1 MHHAVP
7 RERARAVT
15 FGRHDRP
22 LRLAFVVAPL
32 WMVIGCRSAD
42 RDTPAASAAPPS
54 SVVSEEGLHFAD
66 VTQQAGID
74 FVHSIGDE
82 HLSNLVESS
91 GGGVAFL
98 DYDQDGYLDLYVTN
112 GAHVEGLSNGP
123 EPGSSLKNHLYRNRR
138 DGTFEDVTDRARV
151 GHRGYGMGVIVGDYD
166 NDGYPDLYLSN
177 HGRNVLYHNN
187 GNGNFSDVT
196 ERAGVAGAADGSSVG
211 AVWLDYDNDGLLDLY
226 VGNYVQFDPEYNFY
240 YAPDGFPGPLAYA
253 GQADVLYHNRGAG
266 RFEDVTEE
274 MGVFRPEGR
283 AMGVSAADYDD
294 DGYVDIYVANDAME
308 NYLYHN
314 EGGLRL
320 REVAL
325 PAGVAYNHAG
335 DATSSMSVDF
345 ADYDGDGR
353 LDIFLSDMSYSALYR
368 NEGQGLFR
376 DVTTQAGIAAASG
389 QYVGWSTAFFD
400 YDNDGDADIF
410 KVNGDLQHLFG
421 QEDQLFE
428 NLGEGRFRDVSVE
441 RGTYFQQELVGR
453 GAAVGD
459 YDNDGDLD
467 AFIVN
472 LNDRGVLLRNEGGNQ
487 HNWLVLHLVGR
498 SSNRDG
504 VGARVKLTCGGTEQV
519 AQKKNSTGYLSQSDH
534 RLHFGLGEH
543 EVVDRIEIVWPS
555 GKVQVLEDVPA
566 GRILTIT
573 EPQV

>member
-1 MHHAVP
+1 
-7 RERARAVT
+7 
-15 FGRHDRP
+15 
-22 LRLAFVVAPL
+22 
-32 WMVIGCRSAD
+32 
-42 RDTPAASAAPPS
+42 
-54 SVVSEEGLHFAD
+54 
-66 VTQQAGID
+66 
-74 FVHSIGDE
+74 
-82 HLSNLVESS
+82 
-91 GGGVAFL
+91 
-98 DYDQDGYLDLYVTN
+98 
-112 GAHVEGLSNGP
+112 
-123 EPGSSLKNHLYRNRR
+123 
-138 DGTFEDVTDRARV
+138 
-151 GHRGYGMGVIVGDYD
+151 
-166 NDGYPDLYLSN
+166 
-177 HGRNVLYHNN
+177 
-187 GNGNFSDVT
+187 
-196 ERAGVAGAADGSSVG
+196 
-211 AVWLDYDNDGLLDLY
+211 
-226 VGNYVQFDPEYNFY
+226 
-240 YAPDGFPGPLAYA
+240 
-253 GQADVLYHNRGAG
+253 
-266 RFEDVTEE
+266 
-274 MGVFRPEGR
+274 
-283 AMGVSAADYDD
+283 
-294 DGYVDIYVANDAME
+294 
-308 NYLYHN
+308 
-314 EGGLRL
+314 
-320 REVAL
+320 
-325 PAGVAYNHAG
+325 
-335 DATSSMSVDF
+335 MSVDF
-345 ADYDGDGR
+345 AAYDGDGR

-487 HNWLVLHLVGR
+487 HNWLLLQLVGR

-504 VGARVKLTCGGTEQV
+504 VGARVKLAFGGTEQV

-543 EVVDRIEIVWPS
+543 AVVDRIEIVWPS
-555 GKVQVLEDVPA
+555 GKVQVLENVRA